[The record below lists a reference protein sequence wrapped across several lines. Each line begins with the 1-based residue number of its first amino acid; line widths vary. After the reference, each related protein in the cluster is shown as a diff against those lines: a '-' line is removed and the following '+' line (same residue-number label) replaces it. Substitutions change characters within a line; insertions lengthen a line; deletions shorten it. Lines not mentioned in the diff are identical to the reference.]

1 MVRTDAWL
9 DAIGGTEF
17 LVELRRLGKAPVR
30 SGLGRSPLPPR
41 RQRQSLRKPERSDP
55 TATATPATPTSRTTS
70 ITRTSTASH
79 PASRSPSASQAPS
92 AASCSAPTATSS
104 TSASTSTTSTAPQR
118 EAVIIRDRLCRDEG
132 CGLPGRDC
140 QIDHLIPRAK
150 AAPPPPRTAT
160 ECRSGHACPPRSLP
174 APLPLMIERAGH
186 WAPTRRK
193 RGMRGGPSTRR
204 SKPTAAPEADAADD
218 QRDDDHDEEQEQD
231 LHSRHLPEG
240 VALRPAPRPGGSRG
254 ARVDLDQARNL
265 QLLLTVSC
273 SYRYRYRI
281 GPKTTKGVS
290 DADAYRS
297 VP

>member
-1 MVRTDAWL
+1 MVRIDAWL

-79 PASRSPSASQAPS
+79 PASRSPSASPAPS

-193 RGMRGGPSTRR
+193 RGMRGGTINTTVKADRGPGSRR
-204 SKPTAAPEADAADD
+204 RRRRAGAGS
-218 QRDDDHDEEQEQD
+218 
-231 LHSRHLPEG
+231 SF
-240 VALRPAPRPGGSRG
+240 PAPTRGGGAQTCARPGGSRD
-254 ARVDLDQARNL
+254 ALRRTSANL

-273 SYRYRYRI
+273 SSRYRYRI